1 MIEDNLIVLLLLIGL
16 PPGFPACQV
25 TVDRRRQAKTAGN
38 GEDLAGG
45 VGGLVAG
52 EIYDRRSD
60 LLRGVACVVR
70 KLPQGGLPAQGGA

>member
-1 MIEDNLIVLLLLIGL
+1 MIGDDLIVLLLLIGL

-38 GEDLAGG
+38 GENLAGG

-60 LLRGVACVVR
+60 LLRQTHSTQGDMLHKQISKVV
-70 KLPQGGLPAQGGA
+70 G

>member
-1 MIEDNLIVLLLLIGL
+1 MIGDDLIVLLLLIGL

-45 VGGLVAG
+45 VGRGVAG
-52 EIYDRRSD
+52 EVDYCFRNF
-60 LLRGVACVVR
+60 LRQTDSTKR
-70 KLPQGGLPAQGGA
+70 DMP